1 MVDDNKQTF
10 EYTIN
15 RYTLFD
21 LEDFD
26 FRFVLANVRI
36 ESNKPINI
44 SLSAFKTSEGVQLN
58 DIKDYISAIEQAGYN
73 FENYPIVSELKT
85 SSTILDALLF
95 IPIKDESLETLNLD
109 ITLYPLKTLN
119 LDLEHPTEV
128 GIIEN
133 LMSQEPIKEEGKSAD
148 IAFVRNAMIGPE
160 QFYHLDAS
168 GIKINSDFTSQSQI
182 LGVKVFIK
190 NLKEED
196 LKITKAYAVT
206 KTGEYYIAVDNT
218 YLIDGIDNIAEK
230 SFQSEI
236 TGYLFFE
243 ALGQSLTTDDFA
255 SINIYLQDSS
265 KEMMM
270 ELKLEGVQ

>member
-1 MVDDNKQTF
+1 M
-10 EYTIN
+10 
-15 RYTLFD
+15 
-21 LEDFD
+21 D
-26 FRFVLANVRI
+26 FRFILADISI
-36 ESNKPINI
+36 ESNKTIDLT
-44 SLSAFKTSEGVQLN
+44 LSVFNTSEKVQLN
-58 DIKDYISAIEQAGYN
+58 DVKRYLSEIEQAGYN
-73 FENYPIVSELKT
+73 LENYPINTDLNA
-85 SSTILDALLF
+85 SSTRVDTLLF
-95 IPIKDESLETLNLD
+95 IPILDESLEQLDLN
-109 ITLYPLKTLN
+109 ITLYPIETLQF
-119 LDLEHPTEV
+119 DLNHPSEL

-148 IAFVRNAMIGPE
+148 IAFVRNAMIGAE

-182 LGVKVFIK
+182 LGVKVSIK